1 MMASLKKIIV
11 QNFRNIA
18 FAELPF
24 CPGINCICGR
34 NGQGKTNLL
43 DAIHYLS
50 ITRSALNTP
59 DSFCCRH
66 GSDSFSI
73 AGEYLMHDGT
83 VSRFVV
89 STGRDSKT
97 VKRDDKVCRKLSE
110 HIGLLPVVMVSPQD
124 SSLVSDSGEERR
136 RFVNTVLSQM
146 DRDYL
151 AALQR
156 YNRLLAQRNRMLKDA
171 APDRSLFE
179 IIDSQMGEAGSAVM
193 QRRRS
198 FAEELGK
205 AVASYYSL
213 LSGGAETVAVTYR
226 PDIAA
231 GDDASSVTAALENG
245 LEKDVIFKYTTS
257 GIQRDDFLFSMG
269 GQPIRRCG
277 SQGQQKSFLVALKLA
292 QYDIMKAAYGF
303 PPILLLDD
311 VFDKLDF
318 ERTAN
323 LIRIVSSSPY
333 GQIFITD
340 TNRERLEQAVGGI
353 TSEATYITACNGE
366 F

>member
-1 MMASLKKIIV
+1 MASLKKIIV

-18 FAELPF
+18 FAELAF

-43 DAIHYLS
+43 DAIHYIS

-66 GSDSFSI
+66 GADSFSI

-89 STGRDSKT
+89 NTGRDSKT
-97 VKRDDKVCRKLSE
+97 VKRDEKVCRRLSE
-110 HIGLLPVVMVSPQD
+110 HIGTLPVVMVSPQD
-124 SSLVSDSGEERR
+124 SALVSDSGEERR

-146 DRDYL
+146 DAVYL

-156 YNRLLAQRNRMLKDA
+156 YNRLLVQRNRLLKEA
-171 APDRSLFE
+171 AADRSLFE
-179 IIDSQMGEAGSAVM
+179 IIDSQMGEAAALIM
-193 QRRRS
+193 DRRRS
-198 FAEELGK
+198 FGEELDK
-205 AVASYYSL
+205 AVSSYYSL
-213 LSGGAETVAVTYR
+213 LSGGMETVSVTYR
-226 PDIAA
+226 PDISVCSDAA
-231 GDDASSVTAALENG
+231 GIAEELERG
-245 LEKDVIFKYTTS
+245 LEKDFVLKYTS
-257 GIQRDDFLFSMG
+257 AGIQRDDFYFAMD

-318 ERTAN
+318 DRIAN
-323 LIRIVSSSPY
+323 LIKIVSSSPY
-333 GQIFITD
+333 GQIFLTD
-340 TNRERLEQAVGGI
+340 TNRERLEQVVGGI
-353 TSEATYITACNGE
+353 APDATYITADNGE

>member
-11 QNFRNIA
+11 QDFRNIS
-18 FAELPF
+18 FAELTF

-43 DAIHYLS
+43 DAIYYLS

-66 GSDSFSI
+66 GCGSFSLS
-73 AGEYLMHDGT
+73 GEYLMHDGCI
-83 VSRFVV
+83 SRFVV
-89 STGRDSKT
+89 STSGDSKT
-97 VKRDDKVCRKLSE
+97 VKKDDKACRKLSE
-110 HIGLLPVVMVSPQD
+110 HIGVLPVVMVSPQD

-146 DRDYL
+146 DALYL
-151 AALQR
+151 TSLQR
-156 YNRLLAQRNRMLKDA
+156 YNRLLAQRNRLLKDVSA
-171 APDRSLFE
+171 DRSLFG
-179 IIDSQMGEAGSAVM
+179 IIDMQMGEAASVIM
-193 QRRRS
+193 RRRQVLAS
-198 FAEELGK
+198 ELDK
-205 AVASYYSL
+205 AVSSYYSL
-213 LSGGAETVAVTYR
+213 VSGAAESVGVEYR
-226 PDIAA
+226 PDISLGNDPEAV
-231 GDDASSVTAALENG
+231 SEALEKG
-245 LEKDVIFKYTTS
+245 LEKDFILKYTST
-257 GIQRDDFLFSMG
+257 GIQRDDFFFSMD

-277 SQGQQKSFLVALKLA
+277 SQGQQKSFLVSLKLA

-318 ERTAN
+318 DRTAN

-333 GQIFITD
+333 GQIFLTD
-340 TNRERLEQAVGGI
+340 TNRERLEQVIGGI
-353 TSEATYITACNGE
+353 TTEAVYITAENGE

>member
-1 MMASLKKIIV
+1 MASLKKIIV

-18 FAELPF
+18 FAELSF
-24 CPGINCICGR
+24 CRGINCVCGN

-59 DSFCCRH
+59 DSFCIRH
-66 GSDSFSI
+66 GSDSFSL

-89 STGRDSKT
+89 NTGRDSKT
-97 VKRDDKVCRKLSE
+97 VKRDDKVCRRLSE
-110 HIGLLPVVMVSPQD
+110 HIGTLPVVMVSPQD
-124 SSLVSDSGEERR
+124 SSLVSESGEERR

-146 DRDYL
+146 DSSYL

-156 YNRLLAQRNRMLKDA
+156 YNRLLAQRNRLLKET
-171 APDRSLFE
+171 APDRTLFE
-179 IIDSQMGEAGSAVM
+179 ITDVQMGEAGAVIM
-193 QRRRS
+193 RGRQD
-198 FAEELGK
+198 FAEALCD
-205 AVASYYSL
+205 AVSSYYSL
-213 LSGGAETVAVTYR
+213 LSGGAESVAISYK
-226 PDIAA
+226 PEIKG
-231 GDDASSVTAALENG
+231 GDDAAAITRALEDG
-245 LEKDVIFKYTTS
+245 LEKDFILRFTS
-257 GIQRDDFLFSMG
+257 TGIQRDDFLFSMD

-292 QYDIMKAAYGF
+292 QYDIMKSAYGF

-318 ERTAN
+318 DRIAS
-323 LIRIVSSSPY
+323 LIKIVNSSDY
-333 GQIFITD
+333 GQIFLSD
-340 TNRERLEQAVGGI
+340 TNRERLEQVVGGI
-353 TSEATYITACNGE
+353 ASEATYITARNGE

>member
-18 FAELPF
+18 FAELQF

-66 GSDSFSI
+66 GSDSFSL

-89 STGRDSKT
+89 GVGRDSKT

-136 RFVNTVLSQM
+136 RFANTVLSQM
-146 DRDYL
+146 DREYL
-151 AALQR
+151 EALQR
-156 YNRLLAQRNRMLKDA
+156 YNRLLAQRNRMLKEA
-171 APDRSLFE
+171 APDRSLFD
-179 IIDSQMGEAGSAVM
+179 IIDLQMGEAGAVVM
-193 QRRRS
+193 RCRQN
-198 FAEELGK
+198 FAEALCD

-213 LSGGAETVAVTYR
+213 LSDGAESVAISYKPEIR
-226 PDIAA
+226 G
-231 GDDASSVTAALENG
+231 GDDAAVITKALDDG
-245 LEKDVIFKYTTS
+245 LEKDIILRFTS
-257 GIQRDDFLFSMG
+257 TGVQRDDFFFSMD

-323 LIRIVSSSPY
+323 LIRIVGSSPY
-333 GQIFITD
+333 GQIFLTD

-353 TSEATYITACNGE
+353 SSEATYITACNGE